1 MQTRFARAGEDMIPA
16 RVSLALVLLLI
27 GIRGAVAALLPLSA
41 DEAYYWLWSKH
52 LAAGYFDHPPMI
64 AWMIK
69 AGTSLFGDTPFGVRL
84 MGVLLSLPA
93 SWFVWRAAAAILKNE
108 DRAAFAALLFNL
120 TLMASVELLAATPD
134 MPSVVASAAFA
145 YFLARVQ
152 ATGKGVQWLGV
163 GIAAG
168 LGLLSKFSM
177 LFLGAG
183 ALVWLLVD
191 RNARRWLLTPWP
203 WVAAL
208 LAVAIFIPNLLWQ
221 SRHHWET
228 FAFQFGRIGTGHF
241 TLRFLGEFLAAQFG
255 LATPLIFVLM
265 ALGLWRATRLSS
277 DRLLLAMLVW
287 VGLGY
292 FLEHV
297 LHDRVQGNWPCF
309 LYPMLAIL
317 AADAYVNPA
326 SSSEAAGDQ
335 KSGLWRKV
343 SMIAAP
349 MAAVFLLAVYAQALY
364 APLPLR
370 RDPVARLLGR
380 DFAPIGEVA
389 AAVVKAHLAGAVLT
403 TDYETTAWLRFTQPG
418 LKVIQVNEPERYPDA
433 PVPAPALLQ
442 GRLIY
447 LTEFR
452 RDQHQ
457 LVQRAFAYTGF
468 PTQMQTPANLYMLYP
483 VGRPRSSQIGKMP

>member
-1 MQTRFARAGEDMIPA
+1 MIPA

-27 GIRGAVAALLPLSA
+27 VIRGVVSALLPLSA

-64 AWMIK
+64 AWLIE
-69 AGTSLFGDTPFGVRL
+69 AGTALFGDTPFGVRFA
-84 MGVLLSLPA
+84 GVVLSVPA
-93 SWFVWRAAAAILKNE
+93 SWFVWRAGASVLKDE

-120 TLMASVELLAATPD
+120 TLMATVELLVATPD
-134 MPSVVASAAFA
+134 MPSVVTAAAFV

-152 ATGKGVQWLGV
+152 ATGKGAYWLGA

-177 LFLGAG
+177 LFLGAS
-183 ALVWLLVD
+183 AFAWLVLD
-191 RNARRWLLTPWP
+191 RDARRWWLTPWP
-203 WVAAL
+203 WTAAV
-208 LAVAIFIPNLLWQ
+208 LALAIFTPNLIWQ

-228 FAFQFGRIGTGHF
+228 FVFQFSRAGTGHF
-241 TLRFLGEFLAAQFG
+241 TLRFLSEFIAAQFG

-265 ALGLWRATRLSS
+265 VLGLWRATRLSS
-277 DRLLLAMLVW
+277 DRLLLALLVW
-287 VGLGY
+287 VGLCY
-292 FLEHV
+292 FLEHA

-309 LYPMLAIL
+309 LYPVLAIL
-317 AADAYVNPA
+317 AADAFTPLA
-326 SSSEAAGDQ
+326 SSSEGHQ
-335 KSGLWRKV
+335 KNGRWRKL

-349 MAAVFLLAVYAQALY
+349 MAAVFLLAAYAQALY

-370 RDPVARLLGR
+370 KDPVARLLGR

-389 AAVVKAHLAGAVLT
+389 AALVKAHLAGAVLT

-433 PVPAPALLQ
+433 PPPPPALLQ
-442 GRLIY
+442 GRLVY
-447 LTEFR
+447 LAEFR

-457 LVQRAFAYTGF
+457 LVQQVFAYTGF
-468 PTQMQTPANLYMLYP
+468 PTQMQTPSSLYMLYP
-483 VGRPRSSQIGKMP
+483 VERPKSSQIGKMP